1 MKKAIVIF
9 WLSLTLT
16 PGYEAL
22 AQVGSIN
29 QGHVILCNDE
39 LPDGNVIAKL
49 LQVAGSS
56 RTVTILNLTPDD
68 QGRQLAQRVKANFEK
83 LKPALNLV
91 EVDWPAT
98 GPHASLDAHATTRA
112 LWVVS
117 SGSPPS
123 TASNRE
129 LKAYLRNFQAKGG
142 VIGTGG
148 AATALFAD
156 STLQQ
161 RPAAAA
167 APGAQPVMGIRKL
180 EFSSGEGL
188 GLLKSLVVE
197 RNSIKRS
204 RLNSLVGTLLNN
216 PRRTIVGLDEGGA
229 VWIRPNGDL
238 EVIGGTNV
246 MVLNAARSSIDV
258 GEETAAGPPYLAAE
272 NVQVHLLL
280 PGGIYSV
287 PAGRVKKTAE
297 ANVRGNL
304 MLIGGGAGF
313 PPDALDKFLQL
324 TGRPDELIVIFSIGI
339 DDKDRRRQEFESIKG
354 IFTNKGYKNV
364 EGIFLDDPNEAKDD
378 KLVQM
383 VLRAKGVIFGGG
395 DQRRF
400 TKLLLGTPLEKALW
414 KIYSDGA
421 VLAGSSA
428 GTAIQGQF
436 MITGDAKT
444 VAEDKELPSAFHT
457 IRVGNVE
464 LTSGMGFFPDA
475 ILDQHFLARNRG
487 NRLLSA
493 VLDHPDLV
501 GVGIDAGAAIWLK
514 PDRTFQVMGNSSVM
528 VVDPGGAE
536 VRVGMPVGA
545 AGERTVSAGNLNVV
559 ILSPGYSFDLNS
571 RKILKPVRRTKA
583 VSRAMPRKGLRATTF
598 SHTTRLSSR
607 NFAAKVGES
616 HPR

>member
-1 MKKAIVIF
+1 MKKAIAIF

-16 PGYEAL
+16 PAYHAM
-22 AQVGSIN
+22 AQVGPTN
-29 QGHVILCNDE
+29 NGHVILCNDE
-39 LPDGNVIAKL
+39 LPDLQVIAKL
-49 LQVAGSS
+49 LQLAGSS

-68 QGRQLAQRVKANFEK
+68 RGRQLAQRVKANFEK

-123 TASNRE
+123 PSSSRE

-161 RPAAAA
+161 RPAAATA
-167 APGAQPVMGIRKL
+167 TQPIMGFRKL

-197 RNSIKRS
+197 RNAIKRS

-238 EVIGGTNV
+238 EVIGATNV
-246 MVLNAARSSIDV
+246 MILNAARSSVDV
-258 GEETAAGPPYLAAE
+258 GEEVSSGPPYLAAD

-287 PAGRVKKTAE
+287 PLGKVKRTAE
-297 ANVRGNL
+297 TDVRGNL

-493 VLDHPDLV
+493 VLDHPYLM

-514 PDRTFQVMGNSSVM
+514 PDRTFQVMGISSVM
-528 VVDPGGAE
+528 VVDPSGAQ
-536 VRVGMPVGA
+536 VRVGMPIGA
-545 AGERTVSAGNLNVV
+545 AGERTVAAGNLNVV

-583 VSRAMPRKGLRATTF
+583 VSRAVPRKGLRASTF

-607 NFAAKVGES
+607 S
-616 HPR
+616 LLQQSR